1 MAEMELSGCNGVNRE
16 NFVKSKKLSQSDK
29 MRASNSQATAFRA
42 GTARRGKK
50 DWIGEQFKRIYDV
63 SAQEPLPEDMQK
75 LLDALDE
82 LEGTEGRSSSA
93 DDE

>member
-1 MAEMELSGCNGVNRE
+1 MRLELSGGNGVNRE
-16 NFVKSKKLSQSDK
+16 KFVKSKRLNQSDK

-42 GTARRGKK
+42 GSTRRGKK
-50 DWIGEQFKRIYDV
+50 DWIGEQFKRIYDAT
-63 SAQEPLPEDMQK
+63 AQEPVPDDMQK